1 MAKTNSIAHGGDL
14 GAIIQAYPDAPTP
27 WIDLS
32 TGINPW
38 SYPHE
43 TFPLD
48 LNALPSNSEAHI
60 CRESMAQYFDCPPET
75 ISLMPGSQISISL
88 LPHLLP
94 RSRVVIAGPTYEE
107 HALSWRNSG
116 HDVTVLPLSE
126 ATVAHADILVV
137 VHPNNPD
144 GKLITVDELERLRQR
159 QAARGGWLIVDEAF
173 GDICPVESFA
183 SHAGADGLIILRSFG
198 KFFGMAGLRLG
209 AALCPP
215 ALQQKLEQAIGPWA
229 VSTHALR
236 IGAQAYQDT
245 AWISQMR
252 GQLTSCAE
260 KLATVLRLAGL
271 EIIGGTD
278 LFCLAQHPNAQHL
291 FIQLAKA
298 GIYVRRFDAYP
309 TWLRFGLPCGAT
321 DLARLEQALPA
332 ISSRPSILGD
342 I

>member
-14 GAIIQAYPDAPTP
+14 GAIVQVYRDAPTP

-38 SYPHE
+38 SYPHA
-43 TFPLD
+43 TPPLD
-48 LNALPSNSEAHI
+48 LNALPSNAEAHA
-60 CRESMAQYFDCPPET
+60 CRVSMAQYLACPPET

-116 HDVTVLPLSE
+116 HDVTVLPLPE
-126 ATVAHADILVV
+126 ACTEPADILVV

-144 GKLITVDELERLRQR
+144 GKLITVEELERLRRR
-159 QAARGGWLIVDEAF
+159 QAAHGGWLIVDEAF
-173 GDICPVESFA
+173 GDICPAESFA
-183 SHAGADGLIILRSFG
+183 SHAGADGLIVLRSFG

-209 AALCPP
+209 AVLCPP
-215 ALQQKLEQAIGPWA
+215 ALQQKLQQAIGPWA

-252 GQLTSCAE
+252 NRLTSCAE
-260 KLATVLRLAGL
+260 ELATVLRLAGL

-278 LFCLAQHPNAQHL
+278 LFCLAQHPNAQNI

-298 GIYVRRFDAYP
+298 GIYVRHFDTYP
-309 TWLRFGLPCGAT
+309 TWLRFGLPGKAI
-321 DLARLEQALPA
+321 DLARLRHALPA
-332 ISSRPSILGD
+332 PSSRSSNQGD